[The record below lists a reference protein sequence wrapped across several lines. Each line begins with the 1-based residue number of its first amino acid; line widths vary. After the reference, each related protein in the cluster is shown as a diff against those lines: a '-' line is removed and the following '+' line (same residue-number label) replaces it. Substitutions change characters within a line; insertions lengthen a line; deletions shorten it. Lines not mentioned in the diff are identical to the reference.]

1 MADATPADSDGGIS
15 VPVRLASSE
24 ADPAG
29 PGEAELSSLPI
40 AGKATPVALAGAAG
54 ENVQVEAPEPAT
66 AAAAARSGRA
76 GADSAPDAL
85 PNPEPDTAQAPPTAG
100 LAAAGG
106 ERAAPLVSAAAT
118 AAVQE
123 RAAVS
128 VDKAEAADATI
139 AGPGAPSAAEQAGA
153 EPAAKAAGEPEA
165 AAALEPRHRGSAKR
179 RAALAATGAAA
190 AAAAASA
197 GDGKAGAA
205 GTPDESLGSV
215 PAKRRRLLRKVM
227 DTASAGRRTGGGAKA
242 DPRPANPD
250 GEALADE
257 PGDAA
262 GSRDRRVG
270 ADARP
275 DPSPA
280 DIKSTTETDERGDA
294 AGALEALAPRA
305 TPKAPP
311 TRGSRGAENEQG
323 LPKQADRAKGPPQ
336 TARRPVAAA
345 AKAGGPAGAAGAGA
359 GGVGGLPRAAT
370 PEMATT
376 RTLNASLGEALEEF
390 GKANTEAALRAEQVG
405 PSFW

>member
-29 PGEAELSSLPI
+29 PGEAELSNLPI
-40 AGKATPVALAGAAG
+40 AGKAMLVALAGAAG
-54 ENVQVEAPEPAT
+54 ENVPVEAPEPAT

-76 GADSAPDAL
+76 GADPAPDPL
-85 PNPEPDTAQAPPTAG
+85 PYPEPDTAQAPPTAG
-100 LAAAGG
+100 PAAAGG
-106 ERAAPLVSAAAT
+106 ERAAPLVFAAAT
-118 AAVQE
+118 AAVQA
-123 RAAVS
+123 RADVS
-128 VDKAEAADATI
+128 VDKAEAADATT
-139 AGPGAPSAAEQAGA
+139 AGPEAPSAAEQAGA
-153 EPAAKAAGEPEA
+153 EPAAKVAGEPEA
-165 AAALEPRHRGSAKR
+165 AAALEPRQRGSAKR

-190 AAAAASA
+190 AAAASA
-197 GDGKAGAA
+197 GDGPAGAA

-227 DTASAGRRTGGGAKA
+227 DTASAGRRTGAGAKA
-242 DPRPANPD
+242 DPRPADPD
-250 GEALADE
+250 GAAIADE

-262 GSRDRRVG
+262 GSRKRRVG
-270 ADARP
+270 ADAKAGP
-275 DPSPA
+275 NPA

-294 AGALEALAPRA
+294 AGALEALAPHA

-311 TRGSRGAENEQG
+311 TRGSRGTEKEQG
-323 LPKQADRAKGPPQ
+323 LPKQADRAKGTPH

-345 AKAGGPAGAAGAGA
+345 AKAGGPAGAAVAGG
-359 GGVGGLPRAAT
+359 GGVGGLPRAAA

-405 PSFW
+405 PPFW